1 MGSNPFVATIY
12 GDVLGIGIQHR
23 LKPDGLSRGLRDRG
37 PPSPP
42 LYVRVVQWIGLQITN
57 LAIRVRLPA

>member
-12 GDVLGIGIQHR
+12 GLVAELADALASRANIRKDVWVR
-23 LKPDGLSRGLRDRG
+23 V
-37 PPSPP
+37 PPRPP
-42 LYVRVVQWIGLQITN
+42 FVVRVVQWIGLQITN